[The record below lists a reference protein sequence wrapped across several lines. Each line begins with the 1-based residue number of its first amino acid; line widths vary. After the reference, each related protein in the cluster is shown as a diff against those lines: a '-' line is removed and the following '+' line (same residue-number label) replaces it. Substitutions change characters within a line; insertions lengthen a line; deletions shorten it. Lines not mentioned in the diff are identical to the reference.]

1 MDSYDNTA
9 DKTMEEI
16 LASIKDILEEDSNDN
31 SLPVEDTLSPAIQID
46 LSDVKEETPEP
57 VMNTQDILA
66 NIGAKVLQE
75 PVDPVAEVI
84 DSFSSDMG
92 ADDIIDL
99 SSDQI
104 ISKEYI
110 KPAPMPE
117 PEPAPMPEPEPE
129 PAPMPK
135 PEPIPMPEPK
145 PEPAPMPEPKP
156 IPMPEPKPE
165 PAPMPKPE
173 PVPMPKPEPV
183 KISVPEP
190 QDQTKQS
197 SIDVSAGIINDF
209 AKFFAQSQQ
218 SAPTPEH
225 KPLKIEP
232 VKSYEPEPKSAT
244 SLEEVVSQAVKSI
257 LTQELVS
264 SALEEVAKEYI
275 SKQLIGELINTSE
288 LEQLA
293 KSQISK
299 QATQWLEQN
308 LPQVVNNIVQ
318 SEINRVMEKVGR

>member
-31 SLPVEDTLSPAIQID
+31 SLPVEDTLTPAIQID
-46 LSDVKEETPEP
+46 LSDVKEEAPEP

-75 PVDPVAEVI
+75 QADPVAEVI
-84 DSFSSDMG
+84 DSFSSDIG
-92 ADDIIDL
+92 VDDIIDL

-104 ISKEYI
+104 VSKQEP
-110 KPAPMPE
+110 KPEMV
-117 PEPAPMPEPEPE
+117 PEPEPE
-129 PAPMPK
+129 PV
-135 PEPIPMPEPK
+135 PMPEPK
-145 PEPAPMPEPKP
+145 VETTFE
-156 IPMPEPKPE
+156 
-165 PAPMPKPE
+165 PKPE
-173 PVPMPKPEPV
+173 PVPMPEPKLEIKPEPMPEPIQEPKPEPV
-183 KISVPEP
+183 VQSEAQI
-190 QDQTKQS
+190 KQS

-218 SAPTPEH
+218 TAPVTEH

-232 VKSYEPEPKSAT
+232 VKSYIPEPKPAT
-244 SLEEVVSQAVKSI
+244 SLEDVVSQAVKSI
-257 LTQELVS
+257 LTQELIS

-275 SKQLIGELINTSE
+275 SKHLIGELINTSE
-288 LEQLA
+288 LEEIA

-299 QATQWLEQN
+299 QATIWLEQN